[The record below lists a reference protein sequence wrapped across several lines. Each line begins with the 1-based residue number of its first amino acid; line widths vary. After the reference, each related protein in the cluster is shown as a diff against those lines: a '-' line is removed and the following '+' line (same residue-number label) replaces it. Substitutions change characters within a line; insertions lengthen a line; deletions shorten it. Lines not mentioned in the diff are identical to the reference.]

1 MSQIKHKG
9 LALIIDEKFG
19 VEGSGDKINQIAKI
33 IESYKIPYWG
43 CSNTTEAQ
51 KFLDNMSDISFIV
64 MDWNLINPDPNIT
77 SLENVN
83 TASNVS
89 FLRAL
94 KKYCFAPVIILSA
107 LAPEDIIQQIQT
119 HDATL
124 YDSNSNRNFILIKRK
139 NNVLNRG
146 QLFRIINK
154 WIEKNPSIYTLK
166 TWDSS
171 FYNAKNKSFWSL
183 YEKNPMWPKI
193 LWQTY
198 ETDKIDESANIYD
211 AINRMII
218 SRINTH
224 VLNKKNIK
232 SGKSKI
238 NIADIKKVIA
248 ETMYIENHNIS
259 ENDLRP
265 GDIFKYG
272 GKHYINIRPECDTV
286 NRSQSV
292 EAIDV
297 YLLECEKIKK
307 KYDWKGRY
315 TKKYGITQKIIDFC
329 IFGIDDENF
338 FRVKYKLMTRESYA
352 VIKDK
357 RIRRLISPHVNYLQQ
372 GYANYASRVG
382 LPRIPHTVVKEM
394 EDKLV

>member
-9 LALIIDEKFG
+9 LALIIDEKLG
-19 VEGSGDKINQIAKI
+19 DEGSGDKINEIAKI
-33 IESYKIPYWG
+33 IKSNKIPYWG
-43 CSNTTEAQ
+43 CQNTNEAQ
-51 KFLDNMSDISFIV
+51 KYLENISDVSFIV
-64 MDWNLINPDPNIT
+64 MDWNLIDPNPDIT
-77 SLENVN
+77 TDENLN
-83 TASNVS
+83 AASNVL

-94 KKYCFAPVIILSA
+94 KNYCFAPVIILSA
-107 LAPEDIIQQIQT
+107 LDPQDIIHQIQT

-124 YDSNSNRNFILIKRK
+124 YDTNSNRNFILIKRK

-154 WIEKNPSIYTLK
+154 WIENNPSIYTLK

-171 FYNAKNKSFWSL
+171 FYSAKNRSFWSL

-193 LWQTY
+193 LWQTF
-198 ETDKIDESANIYD
+198 ETDMIDESTHIYD

-218 SRINTH
+218 SRINKH
-224 VLNKKNIK
+224 VLNKRNVK
-232 SGKSKI
+232 SGKAKI

-248 ETMYIENHNIS
+248 ETMYIENNNIL
-259 ENDLRP
+259 ENDLQP
-265 GDIFKYG
+265 GDIFKNG
-272 GKHYINIRPECDTV
+272 GKYYINIRPECDTV
-286 NRSQSV
+286 NRFQSV

-307 KYDWKGRY
+307 RDDWNGRY

-338 FRVKYKLMTRESYA
+338 FRVKYKLITKESYA
-352 VIKDK
+352 KIKDK

-382 LPRIPHTVVKEM
+382 LPRIPHTVVKEIS
-394 EDKLV
+394 DKLV